1 LDIIG
6 HVNIAFTSRHRR
18 LIEKKVQSGQY
29 NSAAEVVR
37 EAMRLL
43 EAHEERATRLA
54 TLQQEIEKGFSSPT
68 TPWTKKD
75 AERVRQLVERRGKR
89 RAA

>member
-1 LDIIG
+1 M
-6 HVNIAFTSRHRR
+6 NIAFTPRHRK
-18 LIEKKVQSGQY
+18 LIQRKVQSGQY

-43 EAHEERATRLA
+43 EAHEERAQRITS
-54 TLQQEIEKGFSSPT
+54 LQDEIEKGFTGPA
-68 TPWTKKD
+68 TPWTKRD
-75 AERVRQLVERRGKR
+75 ADRLRDMVERRSRR